1 MAPAAERLA
10 GYAPRPGAL
19 AARKTAYVVGRR
31 SSVERA
37 GESFEFAPW
46 PETVLILLEST
57 TRWKLQRAATAS
69 EATTRP
75 W

>member
-10 GYAPRPGAL
+10 GCAPRPGAL
-19 AARKTAYVVGRR
+19 AARKTAYVVDRR
-31 SSVERA
+31 SSVEKA
-37 GESFEFAPW
+37 GKFFEFTPW
-46 PETVLILLEST
+46 PETVLILLKSAA
-57 TRWKLQRAATAS
+57 RWKLQRAATAS